1 MDRKF
6 AISVVVL
13 FVLFWLLEFFV
24 HGVLLNADYA
34 KLPNLMRPTSDFQSL
49 WPFMALAYLSAAVA
63 FTWIYTKGK
72 EQKPWLAQ
80 GVRFGIAVAFLMTIP
95 IYLIYYVVMPFPFSL
110 VIKQI
115 IYDTIGVVIL
125 GAVVAW
131 LNR

>member
-13 FVLFWLLEFFV
+13 FVLLWVIGFVV

-34 KLPNLMRPTSDFQSL
+34 KLPNLMRPMSEFQNL
-49 WPFMALAYLSAAVA
+49 WPFMALAYLSTAVA

-72 EQKPWLAQ
+72 ESKPWLAQ

-95 IYLIYYVVMPFPFSL
+95 IYLIYYVVMPFPLSL

-125 GAVVAW
+125 GAAVAW
-131 LNR
+131 INR

>member
-1 MDRKF
+1 M
-6 AISVVVL
+6 A
-13 FVLFWLLEFFV
+13 
-24 HGVLLNADYA
+24 
-34 KLPNLMRPTSDFQSL
+34 DFQSL
-49 WPFMALAYLSAAVA
+49 WPFMALAYLSTAVA

-72 EQKPWLAQ
+72 EPKPWLAQ

-95 IYLIYYVVMPFPFSL
+95 IYLIYYVVMPFPLSL

-115 IYDTIGVVIL
+115 IYDTISVVIL